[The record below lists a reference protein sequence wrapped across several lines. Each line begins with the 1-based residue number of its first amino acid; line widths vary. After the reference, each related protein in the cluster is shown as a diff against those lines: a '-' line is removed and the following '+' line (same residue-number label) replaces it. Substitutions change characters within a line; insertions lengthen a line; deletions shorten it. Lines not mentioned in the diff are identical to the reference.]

1 MYYTKTFEHI
11 KDGGKIM
18 KNNGCSKCDETS
30 VEGRAYIDEKTGLL
44 CVDLQSSVIP
54 EGKDVLIPVVCT
66 TCGSTTWKVKSTT
79 EEED

>member
-1 MYYTKTFEHI
+1 MYYIKTFEHI

-44 CVDLQSSVIP
+44 CVDLQSSVYSR
-54 EGKDVLIPVVCT
+54 GKRCINPCRLYNL
-66 TCGSTTWKVKSTT
+66 WKYYLES
-79 EEED
+79 